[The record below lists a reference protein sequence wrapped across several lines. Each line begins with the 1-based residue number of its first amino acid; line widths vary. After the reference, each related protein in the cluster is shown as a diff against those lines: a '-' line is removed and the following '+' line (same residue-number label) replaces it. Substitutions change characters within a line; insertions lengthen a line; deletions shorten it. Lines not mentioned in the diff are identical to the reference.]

1 MKKIN
6 KYDSQM
12 SQRRHIDFVNN
23 IKENLNNCDEEL
35 TLPEIAE
42 NAGIPFSTLKNIL
55 YDNSTDCKL

>member
-35 TLPEIAE
+35 TLPEI
-42 NAGIPFSTLKNIL
+42 S
-55 YDNSTDCKL
+55 